1 MEVTGKAVGASID
14 FDSGHLMV
22 TFDINESEKAKA
34 EYEKIKGYDK
44 LKIKAVRYTRR
55 RSLDANAYFHVLV
68 GKIA

>member
-14 FDSGHLMV
+14 FDSGHLRV

-55 RSLDANAYFHVLV
+55 RSLDANA
-68 GKIA
+68 